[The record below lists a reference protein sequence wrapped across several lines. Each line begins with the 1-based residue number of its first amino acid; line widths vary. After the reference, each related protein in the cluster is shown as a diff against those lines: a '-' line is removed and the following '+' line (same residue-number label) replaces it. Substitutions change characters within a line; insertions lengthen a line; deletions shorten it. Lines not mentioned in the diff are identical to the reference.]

1 MTPGDSLTVSGLSVR
16 YGRRSVI
23 GGLTLPP
30 IEAGSVTALVGPNGA
45 GKSTILKALAQI
57 VPSTGNLRF
66 GTTDLRGLRPR
77 ERSTL
82 IGFMPQSLPQGT
94 ELTTIESVVVAMHG
108 AAARGGLERQAVTV
122 LQRLEILQHALSPLD
137 RLSGGE
143 RQLVSLAQAIARQPR
158 LLFLDEPTSALDLAR
173 QLKVMQQV
181 RALAG
186 EGAAVVMV
194 LHDLSLAARWA
205 DQVIVLDQGR
215 LYASGAP
222 HAVLTPAMLA
232 DVYGVHA
239 RVERLGDRV
248 IVLPESAVPSP
259 SPV

>member
-1 MTPGDSLTVSGLSVR
+1 MTGSGILAVRGLSVR

-23 GGLTLPP
+23 DGLDLPP
-30 IEAGSVTALVGPNGA
+30 IATGSVTALVGPNGA

-57 VPSTGNLRF
+57 VSSTGELRF
-66 GTTDLRGLRPR
+66 GATDLRSLRPR
-77 ERSTL
+77 ERSGL

-94 ELTTIESVVVAMHG
+94 ELTVIESVIVAMHG
-108 AAARGGLERQAVTV
+108 AVAHGALEKRAVAV
-122 LQRLEILQHALSPLD
+122 LQRLDIVRHSLSPLD

-173 QLKVMQQV
+173 QLQVMQQV

-186 EGAAVVMV
+186 EGAAVILV

-205 DQVIVLDQGR
+205 DQVIVLDRGR
-215 LYASGAP
+215 LYADGP
-222 HAVLTPAMLA
+222 PGDVLTAAMLA

-239 RVERLGDRV
+239 RVEHVGDRV
-248 IVLPESAVPSP
+248 VVLPESVAPSRP
-259 SPV
+259 SV